1 MKIDPQSYSACNGE
15 LPPLCASLIETI
27 KGATTVERF
36 IEELNRARDLQAVLG
51 KTELSRWADVLN
63 RCDEILEDATVIQD
77 HEMKVDRCSFT
88 KYNTIS
94 ILRFTGLLFDCTST
108 RRIYASTDR
117 IIRLTEC
124 TDMDLVGEVLR
135 LLQTI
140 SKRSKFL
147 TQRLCP
153 EDQASLVMS
162 LTAMAQCW
170 GGKLRN
176 LKMEDCV
183 HSDVKLPPLF
193 PFTFTDS
200 KAKHTMVFER
210 HTVDQPLLKVVD
222 EFAKG
227 MTPEDRYSLLARIR
241 MLRHFE
247 VREHRMQCLIVRLL
261 SISTL
266 IYCRC
271 QPDDVQISAL
281 LYSGF
286 IEEAVALLKV
296 DLNSH
301 ELMDPIQTEALRMLC
316 SVVSLEKASRTSQIL
331 DVLSAGSYHG
341 FLAVF
346 TRNIVEDMKRNALNT
361 PGKPSVALSTALLS
375 FIYHLSNNDPG
386 GETLAACGL
395 TQTLLS
401 VISHHALP
409 LDQATLATR
418 CTRITDNFT
427 TIDVTGFNNC
437 KGMDICI
444 DRLIYEVDECRK
456 EQPFV
461 IDTSGDVDDDS
472 VGSVF
477 VRAPVIGKTCHPQR
491 SGLIKALITFIKR
504 AIQDTQFQD
513 SVRHI
518 MEGQLPDALMHIISN
533 SEYYSASLYHHATQL
548 VVNFIYQEPAQ
559 LTVLQ
564 NRHVPYVILQSMLRK
579 ELPNSRDVISHMG
592 NVFTAL
598 CLNEKGLKQFKAYA
612 PFDHVFN
619 IVLSIKF
626 IVTMK
631 KKRSEMNE
639 AAQGIGSS
647 LDDLLRHQPTLKPL
661 MLNSVLGMLDRLV
674 ELGNNPPPN
683 TKIVMALSRSAS
695 KAASQSFGSG
705 SNTPNVEQL
714 PMSPP
719 EIEEMSDDDDEAE
732 MSMDELSGVGQ
743 CIADKMGLEMDCP
756 SDAKDGTRL
765 LPLGDYLLIFTK
777 IFEAIITQVA
787 AADLVEGFV
796 EKNGVEKILSL
807 CNLPSLAAD
816 LAASTFSASVG
827 CIVKFVLQHV
837 KAGDKL
843 MLSIMEVF
851 LQSINPFVLRTSRGY
866 SESNGSG
873 ASLLVPL
880 GDEGIVTAITS
891 MSNAVPI
898 LSMLTKNNSLSVPGT
913 QGDLRNRVW
922 DAWLTDTGKRL
933 HTGFRKV
940 SRVLAWETALLKM
953 IEPTKAVAT
962 TQTDPSEIE
971 ALSVG
976 TSAPISHSPSE
987 PNNVMSVAVDPPA
1000 TAARQP
1006 AWALAG
1012 ITQAENAFWHRHKN
1026 VADMVIKANKTVSE
1040 FLSQLSRSCFVPTR
1054 RNRRYDFSASTMTKS
1069 AQQMA
1074 DEVFA
1079 GFFRDLKWTCYKVPE
1094 GGPIPPMEFGRLQE
1108 VIVQMS
1114 VALFDDRRQPFH
1126 AMLQRFY
1133 TSGCHNAFCDLMMN
1147 KLAPALGNDYND
1159 WLELAFLEW
1168 FRLASKLAHK
1178 QNMLHSMY
1186 RQPQPL
1192 TIEFDPKK
1200 YLKLVHNDFFRAF
1213 CVLFA
1218 KLSDEKVD
1226 LKCCQTLCETAISVY
1241 KDVAHSLTPVSEDNQ
1256 RAPNDELN
1264 DPLRAQAAEGEE
1276 SQRDAVLRQL
1286 LPEGS
1291 VSLLVDMG
1299 FPHELVVQALEETGS
1314 TEGATEW
1321 LINRNAAGLQQSLER
1336 SNDVGDLEEG
1346 EFVDANLPFL
1356 LGVAVSS
1363 SSGTSDERDARRAAG
1378 TSSSL
1383 DAEDSVEMPIIT
1395 PLKELN
1401 IDTDLSISRACI
1413 ELMPLCKR
1421 LMELGSDL
1429 VFSCADLVSGMV
1441 STLDEEWRRRHLIG
1455 QIMTEEIITMAQSVM
1470 SGPSEHAVRVLS
1482 TRIHFACLLFDYVAD
1497 EYLEASASQPMVSTM
1512 LLLLG
1517 FVYDNFDVDYMQNG
1531 LLSPVVLWLDLHD
1544 KAKRALKRRT
1554 ILKSAS
1560 PQLKWSYHAEEERIS
1575 AGRSHKKW
1583 QPYSPLNQLQL
1594 NKAFFSG
1601 KTTCVIKIPRK
1612 EKDYTVDF
1620 TLMKQNDGLA
1630 CHQAVFAELP
1640 DGAEIDIETLMKSER
1655 ESVWTTAETSRLLI
1669 IVVSLL
1675 HKSLIHHTAAHTILA
1690 FVARLTRDSNC
1701 AANFIQQGG
1710 IAAVLQ
1716 LRCSTTPSTS
1726 VLTSLIIRQCIDD
1739 ENMMAQVM
1747 EKSVRVVTN
1756 PVQSTPLSEYLG
1768 MSENKPKDWCETLNK
1783 LSPLSTRAPAI
1794 FVNTME
1800 KCAKLDG
1807 TLMVSTSSKPH
1818 FSAPTSNERTQQI
1831 VQLLLRECLHGE
1843 WPSESSVPLGHTRMI
1858 SRGAI
1863 LSLLAELVK
1872 SYPGVASLICEAKED
1887 GQSVILQLIEHFI
1900 DGSQEKDTLGS
1911 LKTLISILAACNHS
1925 PKAQES
1931 LVSDMKASLVAVGN
1945 SSLSSSAICSKITEL
1960 CSLLVMMLD
1969 SCPSSLASLS
1979 HSHHRH
1985 LLSGAPSSIT
1995 KLFHKKRICND
2006 LVKTITYLQ
2015 LSQKEAIDTV
2025 NTVLK
2030 TLETLM
2036 RSTTTS
2042 NSSSNAASITHG
2054 ARNVARAQA
2063 VINAAVADAVRIPS
2077 PSNSR
2082 DAALSHAIDLGLLAN
2097 NLLNDARE
2105 LSTEQDDRND
2115 QMLVRVSDNAYLS
2128 DNDQPQE
2135 NDHHR
2140 SEVMD
2145 EEMDEEAI
2153 QVEDSMS
2160 SGEEDNEDRTVED
2173 EEGDDREED
2182 DTMDGEDQDDEEEED
2197 DEDGRREGDVQAT
2210 VRVDA
2215 EESGED
2221 GEEEEEDDDE
2231 EMYDYPEEDEDALH
2245 DMTFDLLD
2253 RPGLSSFGFDDFIF
2267 GPPIGINRE
2276 HRGARREQSSAGV
2289 HPLMVRPAHIA
2300 DSQPSHNQQSAPTV
2314 SRLERIARLG
2324 NYRSLLLDSG
2334 NAGIPVTLT
2343 RQNALRRIG
2352 GADRGRVGPTS
2363 QFFDRLFDL
2372 HARDRGGPLMN
2383 MTAGRIVSMG
2393 SNLLDSPEERR
2404 MRQPASAPS
2413 ALDRYTDGADM
2424 MDGVSMQYVA
2434 IIINTIVTRVAR
2446 KRVEEEKAKEAAE
2459 QAAKKLLEESSKGS
2473 SESAPKSN
2481 EETGS
2486 SAATATVLA
2495 HPPTEVARQAWDESA
2510 LANRAEDVNTAMST
2524 GDSVANGDTPCL
2536 PVVEGEA
2543 MDTSEAFE
2551 PRDVEADVSM
2561 DEAPPH
2567 SSAATVA
2574 SSLPEAEADEERM
2587 ITPPLPTVSNVNNGG
2602 EETRDASDR
2611 SDNSGHTETTTDEP
2625 LTNGNAARAATENNS
2640 IPEEIRE
2647 ILGDIEIPDGVDPA
2661 FLAALPEDMRAEVIR
2676 DHRRQQRAQ
2685 RAAQVPATVPQQ
2697 GDGSGEGASNVVP
2710 VVEPLDQEFLAAL
2723 PPELQEEILAQHE
2736 RAVRDAEEALRRANA
2751 PAPPAAPEP
2760 EMDGA
2765 AVIASLPPHER
2776 TQVLAEMEESE
2787 LQRLPTE
2794 MQEEAR
2800 RARANLEPNILR
2812 FRHLLMPSSARS
2824 RGLRSNVNLA
2834 GFGGGFG
2841 GMGASGSHGAGS
2853 SGTPSVGSL
2862 AGQANTAS
2870 TQSLQLLDRDSI
2882 LILTM
2887 LFLVDSRLSNG
2898 RLQKVIRLACSHA
2911 NTCDFVIWCLLA
2923 LLEKAHDSAPDHEEL
2938 VSVCPSWLDSIT
2950 VSGVGHN
2957 ERALKI
2963 AKNVSRVAIHP
2974 LLSPGLSKNVLDSL
2988 GTIAKTYPGHFLPSS
3003 LRKTSQQAQ
3012 SKEGASD
3019 SSPAPVRDASPPLD
3033 VFWELVQAS
3042 SCKSLAAKEARE
3054 SAERMSLESSHMGRL
3069 MRHLSK
3075 NLVAQNGQVQDRLLR
3090 VISSIVQTLP
3100 NDTMALLGNLE
3111 GPKPLE
3117 SQLKAVI
3124 DVLMRGSCS
3133 NEGLADGRT
3142 LLVECMRALPPS
3154 ITDTIYEQLFT
3165 AVQNVGL
3172 ELQPQ
3177 IERLIE
3183 ELGEPETNAVTED
3196 VPSTSKAPP
3205 TTSNADSN
3213 AADASIERDRRLAR
3227 TRIGRLVLDAESGG
3241 RFTLSASSCPELQL
3255 PAVTMLTDKSGAQY
3269 KLLSALQT
3277 LSKIRDTMRQMKEER
3292 RKKEELEKKKK
3303 EEEAKAA
3310 EAKQSGEAKAIDPVA
3325 VEEPAAATSDTSDP
3339 AAAPE
3344 GSTPMSTSTSVNN
3357 EDQPK
3362 PPVEES
3368 NEDVVLSHRLTGLEE
3383 LWEVVSTCLLRLGK
3397 ASDHHAVLALQ
3408 PAAEA
3413 FFLVHAVPRP
3423 ANVTSDHHH
3432 DDPDTLKMIAFAE
3445 KHREVLNQVLRQNNS
3460 ALSPG
3465 GPFAALIQFPKL
3477 LDFDVKR
3484 KYFRKELGKMDGDRG
3499 FRRSDVQV
3507 QVRRSQI
3514 FSDSFRELY
3523 RLRPN
3528 EWKHRFY
3535 IIFQGEEGQDAGGL
3549 LREWFS
3555 VITREIFNPNYAL
3568 FITAPGDMVTYMINK
3583 ASYINPEHLDYF
3595 KFVGRLIAKAIYDN
3609 KLLDCYFTRA
3619 FYKHIL
3625 NLPVRY
3631 QDIESEDPAFYKS
3644 LEFLLNNPIDD
3655 LGLDLSFSLEVE
3667 EFGVRSIRDLKPD
3680 GRKIDVTDAN
3690 KEEYVK
3696 LVCQMKMT
3704 GSIRKQLD
3712 AFLTGFYE
3720 VIPKQLIS
3728 MFNEQELE
3736 LLISGLPDV
3745 DIDDLS
3751 NNTEYKMYTKTS
3763 AQIQWFWRALRSFEP
3778 EDRAKFLQF
3787 VTGTSKVPLQG
3798 FASLEGMNGIQKF
3811 SIHMDCRGGDRLPAA
3826 HTCFNQLDLPQYE
3839 SYEKLRDSLLMAIR
3853 ECTEGFGFA

>member
-77 HEMKVDRCSFT
+77 HEMKVDRCGFT

-210 HTVDQPLLKVVD
+210 HMVDQPLLKVVD

-866 SESNGSG
+866 SESNGGG

-1006 AWALAG
+1006 AWAMAG

-1321 LINRNAAGLQQSLER
+1321 LINRNAAGLQQVILRLWLFFKLLNLRFLSNIALIWQSLER

-1378 TSSSL
+1378 TSSSV

-1531 LLSPVVLWLDLHD
+1531 
-1544 KAKRALKRRT
+1544 
-1554 ILKSAS
+1554 
-1560 PQLKWSYHAEEERIS
+1560 
-1575 AGRSHKKW
+1575 
-1583 QPYSPLNQLQL
+1583 
-1594 NKAFFSG
+1594 
-1601 KTTCVIKIPRK
+1601 K

-1887 GQSVILQLIEHFI
+1887 GQSVIHQLIEHFI

-1945 SSLSSSAICSKITEL
+1945 SSLSSSAICSK
-1960 CSLLVMMLD
+1960 
-1969 SCPSSLASLS
+1969 
-1979 HSHHRH
+1979 
-1985 LLSGAPSSIT
+1985 
-1995 KLFHKKRICND
+1995 
-2006 LVKTITYLQ
+2006 
-2015 LSQKEAIDTV
+2015 
-2025 NTVLK
+2025 
-2030 TLETLM
+2030 
-2036 RSTTTS
+2036 
-2042 NSSSNAASITHG
+2042 
-2054 ARNVARAQA
+2054 A

-2097 NLLNDARE
+2097 NLLSDARE

-2145 EEMDEEAI
+2145 EEMDEEA
-2153 QVEDSMS
+2153 VEDSMS

-2300 DSQPSHNQQSAPTV
+2300 DSQPSHNQQSAPT
-2314 SRLERIARLG
+2314 LG

-2459 QAAKKLLEESSKGS
+2459 QAAKKLLEESSKGT
-2473 SESAPKSN
+2473 SESAPKAN

-2587 ITPPLPTVSNVNNGG
+2587 ITPPLPAVSNVNNVG

-2710 VVEPLDQEFLAAL
+2710 IVEPLDQEFLAAL

-2736 RAVRDAEEALRRANA
+2736 RAVRDAEEAVRRANA

-2800 RARANLEPNILR
+2800 RARANLEPLQNILR

-2898 RLQKVIRLACSHA
+2898 RLQK
-2911 NTCDFVIWCLLA
+2911 
-2923 LLEKAHDSAPDHEEL
+2923 L

-3012 SKEGASD
+3012 SKEGASE
-3019 SSPAPVRDASPPLD
+3019 SSPAPVRDASPPLE

-3310 EAKQSGEAKAIDPVA
+3310 EAKQSGEAKTIDPVA
-3325 VEEPAAATSDTSDP
+3325 VEEPVAATSDTSDP

>member
-1 MKIDPQSYSACNGE
+1 MKIDLQNYSACNGE

-36 IEELNRARDLQAVLG
+36 VEELNRAREHQAVLG

-63 RCDEILEDATVIQD
+63 RCDEILEDATVIRD
-77 HEMKVDRCSFT
+77 YEMKVDRCPVT
-88 KYNTIS
+88 KFHTIS

-183 HSDVKLPPLF
+183 HSNVKLPPLF

-210 HTVDQPLLKVVD
+210 SMIDQPLLKVVD

-241 MLRHFE
+241 MLRNFE
-247 VREHRMQCLIVRLL
+247 TREHRMQCLIVRLL

-301 ELMDPIQTEALRMLC
+301 PLMDPIQTEALRMLC
-316 SVVSLEKASRTSQIL
+316 SVVSLEKASRTTQIL

-401 VISHHALP
+401 VISHHSLP

-427 TIDVTGFNNC
+427 TVDVTGFNSC
-437 KGMDICI
+437 KGMEICI

-461 IDTSGDVDDDS
+461 IDTNGDVEDES

-477 VRAPVIGKTCHPQR
+477 VRAPLTGKTCHPQR

-504 AIQDTQFQD
+504 AIQDAQFQD

-564 NRHVPYVILQSMLRK
+564 NRHLPYVILQSMLRK

-598 CLNEKGLKQFKAYA
+598 CLNEKGLNQFKAYA

-661 MLNSVLGMLDRLV
+661 MLNSVLSMLDRLV
-674 ELGNNPPPN
+674 DLGNNPPPN

-695 KAASQSFGSG
+695 KVASQSFGSG

-743 CIADKMGLEMDCP
+743 CMADKMGLEMDCP

-787 AADLVEGFV
+787 ASDLVEGFA

-827 CIVKFVLQHV
+827 TIVKYVLQHV

-843 MLSIMEVF
+843 MLSIMDVF
-851 LQSINPFVLRTSRGY
+851 LQAINPFVLRTSKGS
-866 SESNGSG
+866 SELSGNG

-880 GDEGIVTAITS
+880 GDEGVVTAITS

-898 LSMLTKNNSLSVPGT
+898 LSMLTKNNSLNVPGA

-976 TSAPISHSPSE
+976 SNASLSHSSSE
-987 PNNVMSVAVDPPA
+987 PNNVMSVAVDPPS

-1006 AWALAG
+1006 AWAMAG

-1074 DEVFA
+1074 DEIFA
-1079 GFFRDLKWTCYKVPE
+1079 GFFRDLKWTCHKVPE
-1094 GGPIPPMEFGRLQE
+1094 GEQLPPMEFGRLQE
-1108 VIVQMS
+1108 VIMQMS
-1114 VALFDDRRQPFH
+1114 VALFDDRGQPFH

-1133 TSGCHNAFCDLMMN
+1133 TSGCHNAFCDLMIE
-1147 KLAPALGNDYND
+1147 KLAPALANDYND

-1168 FRLASKLAHK
+1168 FRLASKLANK
-1178 QNMLHSMY
+1178 QNMLNTMY
-1186 RQPQPL
+1186 RQPQPM
-1192 TIEFDPKK
+1192 TVEFDPKK

-1213 CVLFA
+1213 CVLFS

-1226 LKCCQTLCETAISVY
+1226 LKCYQTLCETAISVY
-1241 KDVAHSLTPVSEDNQ
+1241 KNVAHSLTPALEENQ
-1256 RAPNDELN
+1256 RASNDDVA
-1264 DPLRAQAAEGEE
+1264 DPLRAQGAEGEE

-1321 LINRNAAGLQQSLER
+1321 LINRNAAGMQQPLDR
-1336 SNDVGDLEEG
+1336 SNEVGDLEEG
-1346 EFVDANLPFL
+1346 EFVDANLPYI
-1356 LGVAVSS
+1356 LGSS
-1363 SSGTSDERDARRAAG
+1363 MQSSASSGASEDREARQAAG
-1378 TSSSL
+1378 TSTSL

-1441 STLDEEWRRRHLIG
+1441 STLDEEWRRRQLIG
-1455 QIMTEEIITMAQSVM
+1455 QIMTEEIIVMARSVM
-1470 SGPSEHAVRVLS
+1470 SGPSEHAVRVLA
-1482 TRIHFACLLFDYVAD
+1482 TRIHFACLLFDHVAD
-1497 EYLEASASQPMVSTM
+1497 EYLEATASQPMVSTM

-1544 KAKRALKRRT
+1544 KGKRAMKRRNV
-1554 ILKSAS
+1554 LKSVS
-1560 PQLKWSYHAEEERIS
+1560 PNLRWSYHAEEERIS

-1583 QPYSPLNQLQL
+1583 QLFSPLNQMQL

-1601 KTTCVIKIPRK
+1601 KNSCVVKIPRK
-1612 EKDYTVDF
+1612 EKDFTVDF
-1620 TLMKQNDGLA
+1620 SLMKQTDGLA
-1630 CHQAVFAELP
+1630 CNQAVFAELP
-1640 DGAEIDIETLMKSER
+1640 DGAEIDIEMLMKSER
-1655 ESVWTTAETSRLLI
+1655 ESVWTTAETSRLLV

-1690 FVARLTRDSNC
+1690 FVARLTREPTC
-1701 AANFIQQGG
+1701 AMNFIQQGG
-1710 IAAVLQ
+1710 IAAVLH

-1783 LSPLSTRAPAI
+1783 LAPLSTRCPAI
-1794 FVNTME
+1794 FVNSME

-1807 TLMVSTSSKPH
+1807 TVMVSSSSKPH
-1818 FSAPTSNERTQQI
+1818 FTAPTSNERTQQI

-1863 LSLLAELVK
+1863 LSILAELVK

-1887 GQSVILQLIEHFI
+1887 GQSVIHQLIEHFI
-1900 DGSQEKDTLGS
+1900 DGTQEKDTLGS

-1931 LVSDMKASLVAVGN
+1931 LVSDMKASLLSVGN
-1945 SSLSSSAICSKITEL
+1945 TSLSSSAICTKITEL

-1969 SCPSSLASLS
+1969 SCPSSPSSFS
-1979 HSHHRH
+1979 HSHRH
-1985 LLSGAPSSIT
+1985 LLGGAPSSIT

-2006 LVKTITYLQ
+2006 LVKTVTYLQ

-2036 RSTTTS
+2036 KSTNTS
-2042 NSSSNAASITHG
+2042 ASGANTATITHG

-2063 VINAAVADAVRIPS
+2063 VINAAVANAVRIPS
-2077 PSNSR
+2077 PNNSR
-2082 DAALSHAIDLGLLAN
+2082 DSGIGHALDIGLLAN

-2105 LSTEQDDRND
+2105 LNGEQGDRNS
-2115 QMLVRVSDNAYLS
+2115 QMLVRVSDNMYLS

-2140 SEVMD
+2140 GGEAMD
-2145 EEMDEEAI
+2145 EEMDEEA
-2153 QVEDSMS
+2153 VEDSMS

-2182 DTMDGEDQDDEEEED
+2182 DTMDGDDQDDEEEED
-2197 DEDGRREGDVQAT
+2197 DEDGRREGEVQAT

-2245 DMTFDLLD
+2245 DMTFDILD

-2300 DSQPSHNQQSAPTV
+2300 DSQPSNSQQSAPTV
-2314 SRLERIARLG
+2314 SRLERLARLG
-2324 NYRSLLLDSG
+2324 NYRSLLLDGGS
-2334 NAGIPVTLT
+2334 AGIPVTLT
-2343 RQNALRRIG
+2343 RQNAIRRIG
-2352 GADRGRVGPTS
+2352 AAERGRVGPTS

-2372 HARDRGGPLMN
+2372 HSRDRGGQLMN
-2383 MTAGRIVSMG
+2383 MTGRIVSMG

-2413 ALDRYTDGADM
+2413 ALDRFTDGADM

-2459 QAAKKLLEESSKGS
+2459 QLAKKAEESNKAGAENAS
-2473 SESAPKSN
+2473 KSN
-2481 EETGS
+2481 ADSGPS
-2486 SAATATVLA
+2486 SVTATVLA
-2495 HPPTEVARQAWDESA
+2495 PPPTEVARQAWDESA
-2510 LANRAEDVNTAMST
+2510 QGSRDADVNTALSA
-2524 GDSVANGDTPCL
+2524 GDSISNGEAQDL

-2551 PRDVEADVSM
+2551 PHDIEADVSM

-2587 ITPPLPTVSNVNNGG
+2587 ITPPLRSASSAVQEGDDA
-2602 EETRDASDR
+2602 RDASDR
-2611 SDNSGHTETTTDEP
+2611 SDNSAHTETTTDEP
-2625 LTNGNAARAATENNS
+2625 VSNGTTVRTAVENS
-2640 IPEEIRE
+2640 AIPDEIRD

-2685 RAAQVPATVPQQ
+2685 RAVQMPSSVPAQ
-2697 GDGSGEGASNVVP
+2697 GEGAGENVPAAAP
-2710 VVEPLDQEFLAAL
+2710 VVEPIDQDFLAAL

-2736 RAVRDAEEALRRANA
+2736 RAVREAEEALRRANA

-2765 AVIASLPPHER
+2765 AVIASLPAHER
-2776 TQVLAEMEESE
+2776 TQVLAEMDETE
-2787 LQRLPTE
+2787 LQRLPVE
-2794 MQEEAR
+2794 MQDEAR
-2800 RARANLEPNILR
+2800 RARASLEPNILR

-2824 RGLRSNVNLA
+2824 RGLRSSVNLA

-2841 GMGASGSHGAGS
+2841 GVGGSGSHCSGG

-2887 LFLVDSRLSNG
+2887 LFLVDNRLSNG

-2923 LLEKAHDSAPDHEEL
+2923 LLEKAHDSVIDDEEL

-2963 AKNVSRVAIHP
+2963 GKNVSKVNIHP
-2974 LLSPGLSKNVLDSL
+2974 LLSLPLSKNVLDSL

-3003 LRKTSQQAQ
+3003 LRKTSQQNISRDGVA
-3012 SKEGASD
+3012 EPTTAS
-3019 SSPAPVRDASPPLD
+3019 VKDASPPLEL
-3033 VFWELVQAS
+3033 FWELVQAS
-3042 SCKSLAAKEARE
+3042 SCKALAAKEARE
-3054 SAERMSLESSHMGRL
+3054 TGERMSLESSHMGRL
-3069 MRHLSK
+3069 MRHLNKSV
-3075 NLVAQNGQVQDRLLR
+3075 VARNGSIQDRLLR

-3100 NDTMALLGNLE
+3100 NETMALLGNLE
-3111 GPKPLE
+3111 GPHPLE
-3117 SQLKAVI
+3117 SHLKAVI

-3142 LLVECMRALPPS
+3142 LLVECMRALPPT
-3154 ITDTIYEQLFT
+3154 ITDTIYEQLFN
-3165 AVQNVGL
+3165 AVENVGL

-3183 ELGEPETNAVTED
+3183 ELGEPEAQVLSEELPSSSKNQAVS
-3196 VPSTSKAPP
+3196 VAAPS
-3205 TTSNADSN
+3205 SNASAVGSD
-3213 AADASIERDRRLAR
+3213 RDRRLAR
-3227 TRIGRLVLDAESGG
+3227 TRIGRLVFDTENGG

-3255 PAVTMLTDKSGAQY
+3255 PAVTMLTDKTGAQY

-3292 RKKEELEKKKK
+3292 RKKEESEKKKK
-3303 EEEAKAA
+3303 EEESKSADDKQAGTVKNTDSPA
-3310 EAKQSGEAKAIDPVA
+3310 EDSTAPKPESSGASSLTTEATATA
-3325 VEEPAAATSDTSDP
+3325 EEGPSKDAD
-3339 AAAPE
+3339 E
-3344 GSTPMSTSTSVNN
+3344 QENN
-3357 EDQPK
+3357 E
-3362 PPVEES
+3362 
-3368 NEDVVLSHRLTGLEE
+3368 NVVLSRRLTGLEG

-3423 ANVTSDHHH
+3423 AHSSSDHHH
-3432 DDPDTLKMIAFAE
+3432 DDPDTQKMIAFAE
-3445 KHREVLNQVLRQNNS
+3445 KHREVLNQVLRQNNT

-3484 KYFRKELGKMDGDRG
+3484 KYFRKELGKMDGDRS
-3499 FRRSDVQV
+3499 FRRADVQV

-3745 DIDDLS
+3745 DIDDLA